1 MLSYIINVQ
10 AQQVGIDEAK
20 QRASLFFKNN
30 SSTNSGKSMAPTKTE
45 TPKIQLSYTSQKNDK
60 VHYYIFNKSN
70 GGFVI
75 VGGDEV
81 SKEIIGYSDKGAFN
95 PNNIPEN
102 LKKWLNTYDNEIDE
116 AINEQNSSNTAQTK
130 AKSVTKTANTKT
142 DIAPLIKT
150 NWEQG
155 TPYNDL
161 CPIINGEKCA
171 TGCIAL
177 AMAQVMNYY
186 RWPETGKGEK
196 RYYDRYGSSQYVYSN
211 FEEHTYQWDLL
222 ETKYNAGTE
231 YSNEQRLA
239 ISQLVFDCGVSVE
252 MQYDVNGSGSLS
264 EYIPDAMKNYFG
276 YNDEIKYIQQKNYAY
291 TWNEIIYSELAEGRP
306 VIYGGVNSEMT
317 LGHQFICDG
326 YDAETEFFHF
336 NWGWGGIA
344 DGYYS
349 LSSLKIENYNI
360 ELTYSQDAVIG
371 IKPKYPPT
379 FKVNTNVIDL
389 GHVIYN
395 TPQQATFTIT
405 PNTLTSDITMST
417 TIGSLDVTTIPAG
430 TTEPVNVN
438 VNFTPSHYGYYD
450 GTITLTDGYTTCYI
464 NVLCYSGHIITVTE
478 GAHVTCSPTNT
489 TAGKGK
495 EVFISVKTDEGYI
508 LDITDP
514 LNYISITGTE
524 TKQQYSF
531 EIFYDIYNV
540 GQYQIR
546 FYMPA
551 EPVNIKINSK
561 YASTYEVT
569 WMSNNQ
575 YFAKTTTTET
585 YPFVIPTNRP
595 NFPGYDFLGWS
606 PTKNINPD
614 GTNIIYISYLLTP
627 IANTTCYAVFGKR
640 MTSATSVK
648 SVESGEYF
656 IIDSYNDRFYA
667 ISGADTESLK
677 AVDITDVVTVNDD
690 NTITIDKTTNLMGD
704 AMRYKVRKENGKA
717 FISSLAYGKSI
728 GYNIES
734 TAITNDTTSAWTI
747 IDTGDNR
754 FSIYYESRNIL
765 YNAEENRFRNH
776 PAIYNSK
783 EGYGSGRLYFIPS
796 NKYSVYT
803 TEITTAKKALTLIDR
818 GIVFNT
824 ITDIPYGTPI
834 SEALTGVRNPSHT
847 GCEFAGWTLSSDR
860 DNFTIIKGDE
870 KITEDTKLYAVYK
883 YKDGNS
889 FVYSISKVYNV
900 NINEYNWSTFYAK
913 ETVVMPE
920 GITAYTAAINGN
932 TCILTSLP
940 DNIIPGGTA
949 VVINGNA
956 GQYLFEETD
965 DVEFNGINVLLGT
978 TFRTSYFGLAGMP
991 AKRTIYVLK
1000 STHNGIS
1007 FEKMAPMESLAENQA
1022 FLMIEGGVTYNK
1034 SLNMTIDEN
1043 PNIIQDVDDDKQS
1056 ATKIF
1061 DLNGRPID
1069 ASRIENLKGM
1079 YIINGKK
1086 VFLR

>member
-10 AQQVGIDEAK
+10 AQQVSIDEAK

-30 SSTNSGKSMAPTKTE
+30 SSTYLGKKMSPTKNE
-45 TPKIQLSYTSQKNDK
+45 TPEIQLSYTSQKNDK
-60 VHYYIFNKSN
+60 VHYYIFNRSN

-81 SKEIIGYSDKGAFN
+81 SKEIIGYSDNGTFN

-102 LKKWLNTYDNEIDE
+102 LKKWLKTYDNEIDE
-116 AINEQNSSNTAQTK
+116 AINEQNSSSPTEAK
-130 AKSVTKTANTKT
+130 AKSVTKTANLKT
-142 DIAPLIKT
+142 DIEPLIKT

-155 TPYNDL
+155 APYNDL

-186 RWPETGKGEK
+186 KWPETGKGEK
-196 RYYDRYGSSQYVYSN
+196 RYYDRYGCSQYVYSN

-389 GHVIYN
+389 GHVIYS

-405 PNTLTSDITMST
+405 PNNLTSDITIST
-417 TIGSLDVTTIPAG
+417 TIGTLDVTTIPAG
-430 TTEPVNVN
+430 TTDPVDVNVS
-438 VNFTPSHYGYYD
+438 FTPNHYGYYD
-450 GTITLTDGYTTCYI
+450 GTITITDGYTTCYI
-464 NVLCYSGHIITVTE
+464 NVLCYSGHTVTVTE
-478 GAHVTCSPTNT
+478 GAHVTCSPTET

-508 LDITDP
+508 LDIINP
-514 LNYISITGTE
+514 FKYISITGKDTN
-524 TKQQYSF
+524 QQYSF
-531 EIFYDIYNV
+531 DIFYDIYNI

-551 EPVNIKINSK
+551 EPVNIKVNSK

-569 WMSNNQ
+569 WVANNQ
-575 YFAKTTTTET
+575 FFAKTTTTET

-595 NFPGYDFLGWS
+595 NIPGYDFLGWS
-606 PTKNINPD
+606 PTKNINSD
-614 GTNIIYISYLLTP
+614 GTNIIYISYLLSP

-656 IIDSYNDRFYA
+656 IIDSYNNRFYA
-667 ISGADTESLK
+667 LSGADTESLK

-754 FSIYYESRNIL
+754 FSIYYESRNL
-765 YNAEENRFRNH
+765 MYNAEENRFRNY
-776 PAIYNSK
+776 PSMYNSK
-783 EGYGSGRLYFIPS
+783 EGYGSGRLYFVPS

-803 TEITTAKKALTLIDR
+803 TEITTGKKALTLIDR
-818 GIVFNT
+818 GVVFNT
-824 ITDIPYGTPI
+824 ITDIPYGTSI
-834 SEALTGVRNPSHT
+834 TEALAGVKNPSHT

-860 DNFTIIKGDE
+860 NDFTLIKGDE

-883 YKDGNS
+883 YKYEDS
-889 FVYSISKVYNV
+889 FVYSIGKIYNV
-900 NINEYNWSTFYAK
+900 NINESNWSTFYAK

-920 GITAYTAAINGN
+920 GITAYTVAINGN
-932 TCILTSLP
+932 TCILTPLP
-940 DNIIPGGTA
+940 DNIIPGKTA
-949 VVINGNA
+949 VVINGQA

-965 DVEFNGINVLLGT
+965 DVEFTGTNVLSGT
-978 TFRTSYFGLAGMP
+978 TVRTSYFGLGNMSM
-991 AKRTIYVLK
+991 RYSIYVLK
-1000 STHNGIS
+1000 ANRDGIC
-1007 FEKMAPMESLAENQA
+1007 FEKMAPMESVPENQA
-1022 FLMIEGGVTYNK
+1022 FLLIEGGVTYNK

-1069 ASRIENLKGM
+1069 ASRLENLKGM